1 MIDQTASA
9 MADEALPFTVRL
21 AASEEDLYKAVRIRH
36 ATYVRLVPALAEKL
50 KYPEAADTENGVVV
64 LLAESKQ
71 DGAPLGSMRIQTN
84 EFRPLHLEHSV
95 ALPGWLKALRLM
107 EASRFG
113 ITDHGN
119 ARLVEAALFKACYQ
133 YCKRCDVLWMV
144 IAGRQPIDQ
153 QYEQL
158 LFEDVFPDLGFVPLL
173 HAGNLPHRIMYFNVA
188 TAQERWATA
197 GHPLFDFNFRTTHRD
212 IDITGPA
219 HADSTPIKRTAFP
232 PRAPGDSKF

>member
-9 MADEALPFTVRL
+9 MAEEALPFTVRL
-21 AASEEDLYKAVRIRH
+21 VANEEDLYKAVRIRH
-36 ATYVRLVPALAEKL
+36 ATYARLVPALAKKV
-50 KYPEAADTENGVVV
+50 KYPEVADTETGVVL

-71 DGAPLGSMRIQTN
+71 SGAPLGSMRIQTN

-95 ALPGWLKALRLM
+95 ALPGWMQALRLM

-113 ITDHGN
+113 ISDQ
-119 ARLVEAALFKACYQ
+119 ADSSLVEAALFKACYQ
-133 YCKRCDVLWMV
+133 YCRRNDVLWMV
-144 IAGRQPIDQ
+144 IAGRAPIDR

-158 LFEDVFPDLGFVPLL
+158 LFEDIFPDLGFVPLL
-173 HAGNLPHRIMYFNVA
+173 HADNLPHRIMSFNVA
-188 TAQERWATA
+188 TAQDRWAAA
-197 GHPLFDFNFRTTHRD
+197 GHPLFDFHFRTRHRD

-232 PRAPGDSKF
+232 LRTPGDSKF